1 MNSIED
7 RVFPFRS
14 KQRKTMKNLCGFG
27 FFFSPPSFLPYL
39 LPWELAGSQMI
50 VGSNWK
56 LSPLLLK
63 SFHKTLSYFIKSLN
77 EFSRY

>member
-1 MNSIED
+1 MNSIKD

-14 KQRKTMKNLCGFG
+14 KQRKTMEKSLWVLG
-27 FFFSPPSFLPYL
+27 FFFPSFLFSL
-39 LPWELAGSQMI
+39 SLTLGLAGSQMI